1 MNEKPV
7 SRFLDN
13 STQPSLLTLM
23 LLASI
28 SALAMNSFLPTL
40 DMMAIFFNTST
51 AIMGLSVGIYLG
63 SSAIFQILAGP
74 LSDNFGRRAVSIG
87 ALIVFIFASLGCIF
101 STSVETFM
109 LYRAVQAASACLMVI
124 ARAIV
129 RDTTSTE
136 KSGARIAY
144 ISLGMAISPMLGPA
158 IGGFLGGI
166 FGWEANFW
174 LIVLLGLLTLVIV
187 YFDQGE
193 TSPQISGGFRQ
204 QFRSYP
210 ELFSS
215 TLFWGYC
222 FTSAFA
228 AGTFFSFLGGG
239 TFIGAE
245 VYNLSPEVLGLY
257 FAVPALGFLLGTLFA
272 GKYSTLVG
280 IDNMIIIG
288 LAILILGLSMSLTFS
303 FLGLGTAKTFFGFM
317 ALVGLGNGFCMPNAT
332 AGMLAIKPKL
342 AGAASGLGGSMMIG
356 CGALLSAIAGL
367 ILTDGSTDIQLL
379 IMMWVL
385 SFCAIT
391 IALLTK
397 IKGKRNIIK
406 AGERQI
412 G

>member
-1 MNEKPV
+1 MNEKPA

-40 DMMAIFFNTST
+40 DIMASFFNTST

-74 LSDNFGRRAVSIG
+74 LSDNVGRRTVSIG
-87 ALIVFIFASLGCIF
+87 ALIIFIVASLGCIY
-101 STSVETFM
+101 STSVENFM
-109 LYRAVQAASACLMVI
+109 IFRAVQAASACLMVI

-158 IGGFLGGI
+158 IGGFLGGL

-174 LIVLLGLLTLVIV
+174 LIVLLGLLALVIV

-193 TSPQISGGFRQ
+193 TRPQISGGFRQ

-210 ELFSS
+210 ELLSS

-239 TFIGAE
+239 TFVGAV

-288 LAILILGLSMSLTFS
+288 LAFLILGLSLSLTLS
-303 FLGLGTAKTFFGFM
+303 FLGFGTAETFFGFM
-317 ALVGLGNGFCMPNAT
+317 ALVGLGNGICMPNAT
-332 AGMLAIKPKL
+332 AGMLAVKPRL

-385 SFCAIT
+385 SLCAIT
-391 IALLTK
+391 VALLTK
-397 IKGKRNIIK
+397 IKGNSIV
-406 AGERQI
+406 
-412 G
+412 